1 MKKLSNTQAELEKNV
16 AYKRKPVNEQIIF
29 FK

>member
-1 MKKLSNTQAELEKNV
+1 MKKLSNTQSELEKSA
-16 AYKRKPVNEQIIF
+16 AYKRKRVNEQIIF